1 MKMNN
6 ISVSSGLIAKITFT
20 NLCKPI
26 HDINY
31 STCICPLQSGK
42 CRKEGE
48 KLQKFDYPEKEK
60 SFLDEKNQFFKDYY
74 LVKK

>member
-42 CRKEGE
+42 CRKEGD
-48 KLQKFDYPEKEK
+48 KLQKIEYLEKEK
-60 SFLDEKNQFFKDYY
+60 SFLNEKKIIF
-74 LVKK
+74 

>member
-1 MKMNN
+1 M
-6 ISVSSGLIAKITFT
+6 IS
-20 NLCKPI
+20 
-26 HDINY
+26 HDIINY

>member
-1 MKMNN
+1 MNN
-6 ISVSSGLIAKITFT
+6 ISVSGGLIPKITSA

-26 HDINY
+26 HDIIYY
-31 STCICPLQSGK
+31 STSICPLQSGK
-42 CRKEGE
+42 CRKEGK